1 MGRSTSGGFEPCRI
15 NKSCE
20 DNSIT
25 KPVRPGGHPGGP
37 KLTKTMH
44 LKTLDVVRKKI
55 IFKKNF
61 FRTANCKV
69 SRGRSLLTTQNWL
82 IMKLTSILLVAGLIQ
97 ASASGLAQ
105 TVTLAGKNITLEKV
119 FREIHY
125 QTGYNFFYKNEWLQ
139 QTEKINIYVKDAPLQ
154 DVLDICFKRQSLSF
168 TIVDKSIVVRKE
180 EGRAARPGAEEVVFR
195 KIDGTVVD
203 EIGKP
208 VNNATVSILGKAAAT
223 QTDAAGKFS
232 IDAIPGDVLLISYVG
247 YNTEKITVLEGKT
260 SYNLSL
266 KLSTKQLS
274 DVEVVAVGY
283 ESMRK
288 KDITGAV
295 SVVNVENMN
304 KQPTNQITSQLQ
316 GQAPG
321 VTIIG
326 SGQPGSQ
333 PQVRIRGINT
343 FGDNTPLY
351 VVDGVPTLNISDLN
365 PNDIS
370 SVQILKDA
378 GAASIYGSRAAN
390 GVIIL
395 TTKKGKNG
403 KPVVSY
409 DSYTGVQT
417 VSRNNV
423 WHTLSPLDMAQLK
436 FNALKNSGT
445 PINAGAPDI
454 LYGTGP
460 TPVLPDYITPAGAKE
475 GDPSVNPSLYYVK
488 PNYTNPSDPNSFY
501 QITRA
506 NKTGTDWFRE
516 ITRSAPITNQNLN
529 VSGGTDNARYLFSFN
544 YFDQQGAM
552 INTYLKKY
560 AIRSNTSFAISRNIH
575 IGENLSYTISDNP
588 KVSTLDG
595 GSAIGYSFRDQPI
608 IPVYDIMGNYGGTNS
623 NASLGDSPNPV
634 ATLKRTA
641 NNRGLDR
648 RLFGNVFADIDVLKN
663 FTIHT
668 SFGGEDF
675 NGNAQ
680 SFNYP
685 TYENKENTLTNSY
698 SDSSYSGYNWTW
710 TNTLSYH
717 TVIDG
722 VHSIKVLGGVESY
735 DEESKRLGAIGYG
748 YFSFD
753 PAYTTLSSASGSITA
768 RSSRVGY
775 GLWSQFGRLDYA
787 YNDKY
792 LISATVRRDG
802 SSKFKTHRYGVFP
815 AVTAAWRL
823 SQEKFLEN
831 VAWLTDLK
839 VRGGWGIMGNQ
850 INLGADNAY
859 YTFKGNKNNSYYDLT
874 GTNNSVMQ
882 GFSVGQIG
890 NPDAKWERD
899 VNTNIGIDA
908 SLFKGTIDI
917 TADYYIKDI
926 NDLLYNPTLPGTYGT
941 GTVPYQNVA
950 AMRNQGVDFSISG
963 RKNIGRDWRLST
975 VLTFTSFN
983 NKVTKVTQSTNYFL
997 SGNSRNFGGQFI
1009 RNQVGHP
1016 VGSFYG
1022 YKITGFWNNANDL
1035 TNADATAQHAT
1046 GDPSAI
1052 YQTDE
1057 GVGRFRYADV
1067 NGDGQITEADRT
1079 FLGNPNPKFNYGIN
1093 LGAAY
1098 KNFDLSIF
1106 FYGVK
1111 GNQIWNQVRWWT
1123 DFYPSFAGAKSHTA
1137 LYDSWTPTH
1146 MNAKAPIQEN
1156 VGYASTNANPNSYYV
1171 ESGSYLRA
1179 KNILLGYSLPE
1190 TLLKRVSVQ
1199 SLRFYVQ
1206 VTNLFTITKYS
1217 GMDPEINGNGVTE
1230 FGIDEGAY
1238 PNSRQYLVGVS
1249 LKF

>member
-15 NKSCE
+15 NNVWRRQLYYE
-20 DNSIT
+20 
-25 KPVRPGGHPGGP
+25 PVRPGGHPGGL
-37 KLTKTMH
+37 KLTKTMQ
-44 LKTLDVVRKKI
+44 LSA
-55 IFKKNF
+55 F
-61 FRTANCKV
+61 CKV

-82 IMKLTSILLVAGLIQ
+82 IMKLTTILLIAGLTQ
-97 ASASGLAQ
+97 ATASGLAQ
-105 TVTLAGKNITLEKV
+105 TVTLSGKNISLEKV

-125 QTGYNFFYKNEWLQ
+125 QTGYNFFYRNEWLQ
-139 QTEKINIYVKDAPLQ
+139 QTEKVNLFVKNAPLKE
-154 DVLDICFKRQSLSF
+154 VLDICFRKQSLSF
-168 TIVDKSIVVRKE
+168 TIVDNSIVVRKE
-180 EGRAARPGAEEVVFR
+180 EDKAGKSGTEEVVFR
-195 KIDGTVVD
+195 KIEGTVLD
-203 EIGKP
+203 ELGKP
-208 VNNATVSILGKAAAT
+208 VNNATVGILGKAVAT

-232 IDAIPGDVLLISYVG
+232 IDAIPGDVLLVSCVG
-247 YNTEKITVLEGKT
+247 YNTGKMTVLEGQT
-260 SYNLSL
+260 SYNFSL
-266 KLSTKQLS
+266 KISTKQLN

-283 ESMRK
+283 VSINK

-326 SGQPGSQ
+326 GGQPGDN
-333 PQVRIRGINT
+333 PQIRIRGINS
-343 FGDNTPLY
+343 FGDNTPLF
-351 VVDGVPTLNISDLN
+351 VVDGVPTLNIADLN
-365 PNDIS
+365 PNDIAS
-370 SVQILKDA
+370 IQILKDA
-378 GAASIYGSRAAN
+378 GAASIYGSRASN

-403 KPVVSY
+403 RPVVSY
-409 DSYTGVQT
+409 DSYTGTQT
-417 VSRNNV
+417 AARNNV
-423 WHTLSPLDMAQLK
+423 WHTLNPQDMAQLK
-436 FNALKNSGT
+436 FNALANSGT
-445 PINAGAPDI
+445 PVDAGAPDI
-454 LYGTGP
+454 LYGSGP
-460 TPVLPDYITPAGAKE
+460 APVLPDYISPAGAHD

-488 PNYTNPSDPNSFY
+488 PNYTNPNDPNSFY

-516 ITRSAPITNQNLN
+516 ITRSAPITNQNLS
-529 VSGGTDNARYLFSFN
+529 VSGATDNARYLFSFN
-544 YFDQQGAM
+544 YYDQQGVI

-560 AIRSNTSFAISRNIH
+560 AIRSNTAFTIAKNIR
-575 IGENLSYTISDNP
+575 IGENMSYTITTNP
-588 KVSTLDG
+588 KLNPNDG

-623 NASLGDSPNPV
+623 DASLGDSPNPV
-634 ATLKRTA
+634 ATQKRTV
-641 NNRGLDR
+641 NNKGLDR
-648 RLFGNVFADIDVLKN
+648 RLFGNVFADVDILKN
-663 FTIHT
+663 FTVHT
-668 SFGGEDF
+668 SFGGEDYS
-675 NGNAQ
+675 GYSH

-698 SDSSYSGYNWTW
+698 GESSYSGYNWTW
-710 TNTLSYH
+710 SNTLAYH
-717 TVIDG
+717 TVVAG

-735 DEESKRLGAIGYG
+735 DEESQSLGATGYG

-753 PAYTTLSSASGSITA
+753 PAYTTLATASGSITA
-768 RSSRVGY
+768 TSSRGGY

-792 LISATVRRDG
+792 LLSATVRRDG
-802 SSKFKTHRYGVFP
+802 SSKLKANPYGVFP
-815 AVTAAWRL
+815 AVTVAWRL
-823 SQEKFLEN
+823 SQEKFLQN
-831 VAWLTDLK
+831 VTWLTDLK

-850 INLGADNAY
+850 INLGADNAF
-859 YTFKGNKNNSYYDLT
+859 YTFTGNKNNSYYDLT
-874 GTNNSVMQ
+874 GTNNSVVQ

-890 NPDAKWERD
+890 NPDAKWEKD
-899 VNTNIGIDA
+899 GNTNIGIDA
-908 SLFKGTIDI
+908 SLFRGTIDI
-917 TADYYIKDI
+917 TADYYVKDIKD
-926 NDLLYNPTLPGTYGT
+926 LLFNPTLPGTYGT

-950 AMRNQGVDFSISG
+950 AMRNTGIDFSISG
-963 RKNIGRDWRLST
+963 KKSIGRDWRLST

-983 NKVTKVTQSTNYFL
+983 NKVTRVTQSTNYFL
-997 SGNSRNFGGQFI
+997 SGAARNFGSQFI
-1009 RNQVGHP
+1009 RNQAGHP
-1016 VGSFYG
+1016 LGSFYG
-1022 YKITGFWNNANDL
+1022 YKIAGFWNNAADL
-1035 TNADATAQHAT
+1035 ATADAAAQHAT
-1046 GDPSAI
+1046 GDPAAI

-1067 NGDGQITEADRT
+1067 NGDGQITDADRT

-1093 LGAAY
+1093 LGASY
-1098 KNFDLSIF
+1098 KGFDVSIF
-1106 FYGVK
+1106 LYGVK

-1137 LYDSWTPTH
+1137 LYDSWTPAH

-1156 VGYASTNANPNSYYV
+1156 VGYASTNAEPNSYYV

-1190 TLLKRVSVQ
+1190 SLLKRFSIQ

-1206 VTNLFTITKYS
+1206 ATNVFTVSKYS
-1217 GMDPEINGNGVTE
+1217 GKDPEINGNGVTE

-1238 PNSRQYLVGVS
+1238 PNARQYLVGVS

>member
-1 MGRSTSGGFEPCRI
+1 
-15 NKSCE
+15 
-20 DNSIT
+20 
-25 KPVRPGGHPGGP
+25 
-37 KLTKTMH
+37 
-44 LKTLDVVRKKI
+44 
-55 IFKKNF
+55 
-61 FRTANCKV
+61 
-69 SRGRSLLTTQNWL
+69 
-82 IMKLTSILLVAGLIQ
+82 MKFTSILLLAGLTQ
-97 ASASGLAQ
+97 VTASGLAQ
-105 TVTLAGKNITLEKV
+105 TVTLSGKNISLEKV

-139 QTEKINIYVKDAPLQ
+139 QTEKVNIYVKDAPLKE
-154 DVLDICFKRQSLSF
+154 VLDICFKKQALSF

-180 EGRAARPGAEEVVFR
+180 ENKTVRSDAPPAVDFR
-195 KIDGTVVD
+195 KIEGTVVD
-203 EIGKP
+203 ELGKP
-208 VNNATVSILGKAAAT
+208 VNNATVSLLGKAAAT
-223 QTDAAGKFS
+223 QTDAAGRFS
-232 IDAIPGDVLLISYVG
+232 IEASPGDVLLISYVG
-247 YNTEKITVLEGKT
+247 YNTEKVTVLEGK
-260 SYNLSL
+260 SNYNLSL

-283 ESMRK
+283 VSVAK

-326 SGQPGSQ
+326 GGQPGET
-333 PQVRIRGINT
+333 PQIRIRGINS
-343 FGDNTPLY
+343 FGDNTPLF
-351 VVDGVPTLNISDLN
+351 VVDGVPTLNIADLN
-365 PNDIS
+365 PNDIA

-378 GAASIYGSRAAN
+378 GAASIYGSRASN

-403 KPVVSY
+403 RPVVSY
-409 DSYTGVQT
+409 DSYTGTQT
-417 VSRNNV
+417 VTRNNV
-423 WHTLSPLDMAQLK
+423 WHTLSPQDMAQLK
-436 FNALKNSGT
+436 FNALANSGT
-445 PINAGAPDI
+445 PVDASAPDI
-454 LYGTGP
+454 LYGSGP
-460 TPVLPDYITPAGAKE
+460 TPTLPDYISPAGAHD
-475 GDPSVNPSLYYVK
+475 GDPSVDPSLYFVN
-488 PNYTNPSDPNSFY
+488 PNFTNPNDPNGFY

-506 NKTGTDWFRE
+506 NKAGTDWFRE
-516 ITRSAPITNQNLN
+516 ITRSAPITNQNLS
-529 VSGGTDNARYLFSFN
+529 VSGATDNARYLFSFN
-544 YFDQQGAM
+544 YFDQQGVI

-560 AIRSNTSFAISRNIH
+560 AIRSNTAFTIGKNIR
-575 IGENLSYTISDNP
+575 IGENLSYTNSHNP
-588 KVSTLDG
+588 KVTALDG
-595 GSAIGYSFRDQPI
+595 GSAIGYSFRNQPI

-623 NASLGDSPNPV
+623 DASLGDSPNPV

-641 NNRGLDR
+641 DNKGLDR
-648 RLFGNVFADIDVLKN
+648 RLFGNVYADVDILKN
-663 FTIHT
+663 FTVHT
-668 SFGGEDF
+668 SFGGEDYS
-675 NGNAQ
+675 GYAH
-680 SFNYP
+680 SFNFP

-698 SDSSYSGYNWTW
+698 AESSYSGYNWTW
-710 TNTLSYH
+710 TNTLAYH
-717 TVIDG
+717 TLIGG

-735 DEESKRLGAIGYG
+735 DEESQTLSATGYG

-753 PAYTTLSSASGSITA
+753 PAYTTLTTASGSITA
-768 RSSRVGY
+768 ASTRGGY

-802 SSKFKTHRYGVFP
+802 SSKLKAHPYGVFP
-815 AVTAAWRL
+815 AITAAWRL
-823 SQEKFLEN
+823 SQEKFLQD
-831 VAWLTDLK
+831 VPWLTDLK
-839 VRGGWGIMGNQ
+839 IRGGWGIMGNQ

-859 YTFKGNKNNSYYDLT
+859 YTFSGNKNNSYYDLS
-874 GTNNSVMQ
+874 GTNTSVVQ

-890 NPDAKWERD
+890 NPDAKWEKD
-899 VNTNIGIDA
+899 GNTNIGIDA
-908 SLFKGTIDI
+908 SLFRGAIDI

-926 NDLLYNPTLPGTYGT
+926 KDLLYNPTLPGTYGT

-950 AMRNQGVDFSISG
+950 AMRDKGVDFSISG
-963 RKNIGRDWRLST
+963 KKNIGRDWRLST

-983 NKVTKVTQSTNYFL
+983 NRITRVTQSTDYFL
-997 SGNSRNFGGQFI
+997 SGATRNFGAQFI
-1009 RNQVGHP
+1009 RNQAGHP
-1016 VGSFYG
+1016 LGSFYG
-1022 YKITGFWNNANDL
+1022 YKIAGFWNNAADL
-1035 TNADATAQHAT
+1035 ASADQGAQHAT
-1046 GDPSAI
+1046 GDPAAI

-1067 NGDGQITEADRT
+1067 NGDGLITEADRT

-1093 LGAAY
+1093 LGATY
-1098 KNFDLSIF
+1098 KNFDFSIF

-1123 DFYPSFAGAKSHTA
+1123 DFYPSFAGSKSHTA

-1156 VGYASTNANPNSYYV
+1156 VGYASTNAEPNSYYI

-1190 TLLKRVSVQ
+1190 GFLKKFSVQ

-1206 VTNLFTITKYS
+1206 ATNLFTISKYS
-1217 GMDPEINGNGVTE
+1217 GKDPEINGNGVTE

>member
-1 MGRSTSGGFEPCRI
+1 MQLSRF
-15 NKSCE
+15 
-20 DNSIT
+20 
-25 KPVRPGGHPGGP
+25 
-37 KLTKTMH
+37 
-44 LKTLDVVRKKI
+44 
-55 IFKKNF
+55 
-61 FRTANCKV
+61 CKV
-69 SRGRSLLTTQNWL
+69 SRGRSLLSTQNWL
-82 IMKLTSILLVAGLIQ
+82 IMKLTSILLIAGLTQ
-97 ASASGLAQ
+97 ATASGLAQ
-105 TVTLAGKNITLEKV
+105 TVTLSGKNITLEKV

-139 QTEKINIYVKDAPLQ
+139 QTEKVNIYVKDAPLKE
-154 DVLDICFKRQSLSF
+154 VLDICFKKQALSF
-168 TIVDKSIVVRKE
+168 TIVDNSIVVRKE
-180 EGRAARPGAEEVVFR
+180 ESKTVRSDAPPEVDFR
-195 KIDGTVVD
+195 KIEGTVVD
-203 EIGKP
+203 ELGKP
-208 VNNATVSILGKAAAT
+208 VNNATVGILGKAAAT
-223 QTDAAGKFS
+223 QTDAAGRFS
-232 IDAIPGDVLLISYVG
+232 IDASPGDVLLISFVG
-247 YNTEKITVLEGKT
+247 YNTQKITVLEGKT
-260 SYNLSL
+260 VYNLSL
-266 KLSTKQLS
+266 VLSTKQLN

-283 ESMRK
+283 ESLRK

-326 SGQPGSQ
+326 SGQPGSS

-351 VVDGVPTLNISDLN
+351 VVDGVPTLNIGDLN

-395 TTKKGKNG
+395 TTKRGKNG

-409 DSYTGVQT
+409 DSYMGTQSVA
-417 VSRNNV
+417 RNNV

-436 FNALKNSGT
+436 FNALANSLT
-445 PINAGAPDI
+445 PVNAGAPDI
-454 LYGTGP
+454 LYGSGP
-460 TPVLPDYITPAGAKE
+460 TPVLPDYITPAGAHE
-475 GDPSVNPSLYYVK
+475 GDPSVDPSLYFVN
-488 PNYTNPSDPNSFY
+488 PNYTNPNDPNSFY

-516 ITRSAPITNQNLN
+516 ITRSAPIMNHNLS
-529 VSGGTDNARYLFSFN
+529 VSGATDNARYLFSFN
-544 YFDQQGAM
+544 YFDQQGTV
-552 INTYLKKY
+552 INTFLKKY
-560 AIRSNTSFAISRNIH
+560 AIRSNTAFTIGKNIH
-575 IGENLSYTISDNP
+575 IGENMSYTISHNP
-588 KVSTLDG
+588 RVNALDG

-623 NASLGDSPNPV
+623 DASLGDSPNPV

-641 NNRGLDR
+641 DDRALDR
-648 RLFGNVFADIDVLKN
+648 RLFGNVYADVDILKN
-663 FTIHT
+663 FTLHT
-668 SFGGEDF
+668 SFGGEDYS
-675 NGNAQ
+675 GY
-680 SFNYP
+680 SHTFNYP

-698 SDSSYSGYNWTW
+698 SESSYSGYDWTW
-710 TNTLSYH
+710 TNTLAYH
-717 TVIDG
+717 AVIDG

-735 DEESKRLGAIGYG
+735 DEESQSLGATGYG

-753 PAYTTLSSASGSITA
+753 PAYTTLSTASGSIKA
-768 RSSRVGY
+768 NSSRGGY

-792 LISATVRRDG
+792 LISATLRRDG
-802 SSKFKTHRYGVFP
+802 SSKFKVHRYGVFP

-823 SQEKFLEN
+823 SQEKFLQD
-831 VAWLTDLK
+831 VSWLTDLK

-859 YTFKGNKNNSYYDLT
+859 YTFMGIKNNSYYDLT
-874 GTNNSVMQ
+874 GTNNSVVQ
-882 GFSVGQIG
+882 GFQVGQIG
-890 NPDAKWERD
+890 NPDAKWEKD
-899 VNTNIGIDA
+899 ANTNIGIDA
-908 SLFKGTIDI
+908 SLFKGAVEIS
-917 TADYYIKDI
+917 ADYYIKDI
-926 NDLLYNPTLPGTYGT
+926 KDLLYNPTLPGTYGT
-941 GTVPYQNVA
+941 GRVPYQNVA
-950 AMRNQGVDFSISG
+950 AMRNKGVDFSISG

-983 NKVTKVTQSTNYFL
+983 NRVTKVTQSTDYFL
-997 SGNSRNFGGQFI
+997 SGATRNFGSQFI

-1022 YKITGFWNNANDL
+1022 YKIAGFWNNATDL
-1035 TNADATAQHAT
+1035 ANADAGAQHAT
-1046 GDPSAI
+1046 GDPAAI

-1093 LGAAY
+1093 LGANY
-1098 KNFDLSIF
+1098 KNFDFSIF

-1156 VGYASTNANPNSYYV
+1156 VGYASTNADPNSYYV

-1190 TLLKRVSVQ
+1190 GLLKRVSVQ
-1199 SLRFYVQ
+1199 SLRFYIQ
-1206 VTNLFTITKYS
+1206 ATNLFTVSKYS
-1217 GMDPEINGNGVTE
+1217 GKDPEINGNGVTE